1 MIRFN
6 RQKNKFYFD
15 HSELL
20 ADPAIHAIVGKPRF
34 RSQQPAAPTM
44 PAAPVEDPAQRFNRL
59 VQELMEVGKSFVEA
73 VAQIEKAFPTLRERS
88 NELQT
93 ARQEVARAKRLEA
106 KAQWRAEASR
116 RFKARKAGR

>member
-1 MIRFN
+1 MWN
-6 RQKNKFYFD
+6 D

-20 ADPAIHAIVGKPRF
+20 ADPNLKKIVGKPRF

-116 RFKARKAGR
+116 RFNARKAGR